1 MTNKVVPDVVMN
13 FDKAPKPEPEPEA
26 QPIEEKSAEEFSA
39 QKHSLPQP
47 TGYRVLILPRGRSA
61 VTDGGIQLVSETI
74 ERDTVS
80 SVVGYVISLG
90 PDAYKDPV
98 KFPEGA
104 WCEEGEWVLFGRYA
118 GARFK
123 IDGGELR
130 ILNDDEIL
138 ARIPDPEAVDY

>member
-1 MTNKVVPDVVMN
+1 MTKEVVPDVVMN
-13 FDKAPKPEPEPEA
+13 FDKAPARVPEEVVP
-26 QPIEEKSAEEFSA
+26 EEKSVEEITS
-39 QKHSLPQP
+39 QTEKLPQP

-130 ILNDDEIL
+130 LLNDDEIL
-138 ARIPDPEAVDY
+138 AKIPNPEAVDY

>member
-1 MTNKVVPDVVMN
+1 MTKEVVPDVVMN
-13 FDKAPKPEPEPEA
+13 FDKAPTPAPEEVKEDKTV
-26 QPIEEKSAEEFSA
+26 EEVTSQLEI
-39 QKHSLPQP
+39 LPQP

-104 WCEEGEWVLFGRYA
+104 WCKEGEWVLFGRYA

-130 ILNDDEIL
+130 LLNDDEIL

>member
-1 MTNKVVPDVVMN
+1 MTDKNVVPDVVMN
-13 FDKAPKPEPEPEA
+13 FDKATETEEE
-26 QPIEEKSAEEFSA
+26 IVEEKSVEEVAS
-39 QKHSLPQP
+39 QRDILPQP

-90 PDAYKDPV
+90 PDAYKDAV

-104 WCEEGEWVLFGRYA
+104 WCKEGEWVLFGRYA

-130 ILNDDEIL
+130 LLNDDEIL

>member
-1 MTNKVVPDVVMN
+1 MTKEVVPDVVMN
-13 FDKAPKPEPEPEA
+13 FDKAPA
-26 QPIEEKSAEEFSA
+26 PIVEEVVEEKSVEEITS
-39 QKHSLPQP
+39 QTEILPQP

-104 WCEEGEWVLFGRYA
+104 WCEKGEWVLFGRYA

-130 ILNDDEIL
+130 LLNDDEIL

>member
-1 MTNKVVPDVVMN
+1 MTKEVVPDVVMN
-13 FDKAPKPEPEPEA
+13 FDKTPKAEE
-26 QPIEEKSAEEFSA
+26 IVKEKSVEEVAS
-39 QKHSLPQP
+39 QKDVLPQP

>member
-1 MTNKVVPDVVMN
+1 MTKEVVPDVVMN
-13 FDKAPKPEPEPEA
+13 FDKAHA
-26 QPIEEKSAEEFSA
+26 PIVEEVVEEKSVEEITS
-39 QKHSLPQP
+39 QTEILPQP

-104 WCEEGEWVLFGRYA
+104 WCKEGEWVLFGRYA

-138 ARIPDPEAVDY
+138 ARIPAPEAVDY

>member
-1 MTNKVVPDVVMN
+1 MTDKNVVPDVVMN
-13 FDKAPKPEPEPEA
+13 FDKATETEEE
-26 QPIEEKSAEEFSA
+26 IVEEKSVEEVAS
-39 QKHSLPQP
+39 QRDILPQP

-90 PDAYKDPV
+90 PDAYKDTV

-104 WCEEGEWVLFGRYA
+104 WCEKGEWVLFGRYA

-130 ILNDDEIL
+130 LLNDDEIL

>member
-1 MTNKVVPDVVMN
+1 MTKEVVPDVVMN
-13 FDKAPKPEPEPEA
+13 FDKAPARVPEEVVP
-26 QPIEEKSAEEFSA
+26 EEKSIEEITS
-39 QKHSLPQP
+39 QTEKLPQP

>member
-1 MTNKVVPDVVMN
+1 LTTNKKSSIPDQVLN
-13 FDKAPKPEPEPEA
+13 FDKKLEQEVPKEKTV
-26 QPIEEKSAEEFSA
+26 EEVAS
-39 QKHSLPQP
+39 QVDVLPQP

-61 VTDGGIQLVSETI
+61 VTDGGIQLVKNTI
-74 ERDTVS
+74 EQDTVS

-104 WCEEGEWVLFGRYA
+104 WCEKGEWVLFGRYA

-130 ILNDDEIL
+130 LLNDDEIL

>member
-1 MTNKVVPDVVMN
+1 MTNKTIPDVVDN
-13 FDKAPKPEPEPEA
+13 FGTVKTVKPEAAEVKSPEEIA
-26 QPIEEKSAEEFSA
+26 SEKD
-39 QKHSLPQP
+39 QLPTP

-61 VTDGGIQLVSETI
+61 VTEGGIQLVKDTV

>member
-1 MTNKVVPDVVMN
+1 MTDKNVVPDVVMN
-13 FDKAPKPEPEPEA
+13 FDKATETEEE
-26 QPIEEKSAEEFSA
+26 IVEEKS
-39 QKHSLPQP
+39 
-47 TGYRVLILPRGRSA
+47 V
-61 VTDGGIQLVSETI
+61 ETI

-90 PDAYKDPV
+90 PDAYKDAV

-104 WCEEGEWVLFGRYA
+104 WCKEGEWVLFGRYA

-130 ILNDDEIL
+130 LLNDDEIL

>member
-1 MTNKVVPDVVMN
+1 MTKEVVPDVVMN
-13 FDKAPKPEPEPEA
+13 FDKAPARVPEEVVP
-26 QPIEEKSAEEFSA
+26 EEKSVEEITS
-39 QKHSLPQP
+39 QTEKLPQP

>member
-1 MTNKVVPDVVMN
+1 MTDKNVVPDVVMN
-13 FDKAPKPEPEPEA
+13 FDKGTKAEEE
-26 QPIEEKSAEEFSA
+26 IVEEKSVEEIAS
-39 QKHSLPQP
+39 QVDSLPQP

-90 PDAYKDPV
+90 PDAYKDTV

-104 WCEEGEWVLFGRYA
+104 WCQEGEWVLFGRYA

-130 ILNDDEIL
+130 LLNDDEIL